1 MTTIR
6 PAIAVPALVILEGS
20 VSLSRPVSRVARVV
34 ALAAAPIALGA
45 GFLNRAEPAIA
56 STAAKLQI
64 EEIGADSTAF
74 DVIATIV
81 SGPKEALL
89 FDAQYHLADARRVAD
104 RIAASGKKLKA
115 IILSHPDHDH
125 FAGTAAI
132 VERFPG
138 TPVYMTAKALEEYK
152 RTAPPAFRNE
162 KSRAPQMLPDS
173 IVTPTPLP
181 SMQLTVDGE
190 KIEVLPDLTGD
201 VISGVNS
208 ALWIPSIS
216 TVLGGDI
223 LFNNVHAWLG
233 SSDTTSRKAW
243 RASIKR
249 LAALNP
255 KVVVA
260 GHKKDVSAPDSP
272 DVLKAMD
279 QYLADY
285 DSLRLTAGS
294 PPALYQAMVA
304 KYPNYAVTS
313 LLRYASMLAFP
324 NSRPPDQ
331 FDDADIR
338 AQLTAVNKAWGT
350 VRLGYD
356 SAAADKMLTSDFH
369 VDMYGRKV
377 PRQEFITM
385 VSTRQ
390 PGVRLVR
397 FDNPILSIFK
407 EPNKEEYTAAV
418 MEKIEYERPHEDG
431 SGADKMYSLW
441 ITRDTYRRVGSGWQ
455 IVSSEAISSQNWMGR
470 KPPFADW

>member
-1 MTTIR
+1 M
-6 PAIAVPALVILEGS
+6 
-20 VSLSRPVSRVARVV
+20 SLSRPGSRVARLV
-34 ALAAAPIALGA
+34 ALASAPVALGV
-45 GFLNRAEPAIA
+45 GLLNRADAAIA

-64 EEIGADSTAF
+64 EEVGADSTAF

-89 FDAQYHLADARRVAD
+89 FDAQYHLADARRLAD
-104 RIAASGKKLKA
+104 RIQASGKKLKA
-115 IILSHPDHDH
+115 IFLSHPDHDH
-125 FAGTAAI
+125 FAGAAAI

-152 RTAPPAFRNE
+152 RTAPGAFRNE

-173 IVTPTPLP
+173 IVTPTALP
-181 SMQLTVDGE
+181 SMRLTVDGE
-190 KIEVLPDLTGD
+190 KVEVIPDLTGD

-216 TVLGGDI
+216 TVLGGDV

-249 LAALNP
+249 LSALHP

-260 GHKKDVSAPDSP
+260 GHKKDVSAADSP
-272 DVLKAMD
+272 DVLQAMD
-279 QYLADY
+279 QYLADF
-285 DSLRLTAGS
+285 DSLRKTSGNPQS
-294 PPALYQAMVA
+294 LYQAMLA
-304 KYPNYAVTS
+304 KYPNYAVAN
-313 LLRYASMLAFP
+313 LLRFAAMSAFP
-324 NSRPPDQ
+324 RAQPPSQ

-338 AQLTAVNKAWGT
+338 AQLTAVNKAWSA
-350 VRLGYD
+350 VRLGFD
-356 SAAADKMLTSDFH
+356 SAAAEKLLTSDFH

-377 PRQEFITM
+377 SRQEFITM

-397 FDNPILSIFK
+397 FDNPVLSIFK
-407 EPNKEEYTAAV
+407 DPSKEEYTAAV

-431 SGADKMYSLW
+431 SGVDKMYSLW
-441 ITRDTYRRVGSGWQ
+441 ITRDTYRRVGSEWQ